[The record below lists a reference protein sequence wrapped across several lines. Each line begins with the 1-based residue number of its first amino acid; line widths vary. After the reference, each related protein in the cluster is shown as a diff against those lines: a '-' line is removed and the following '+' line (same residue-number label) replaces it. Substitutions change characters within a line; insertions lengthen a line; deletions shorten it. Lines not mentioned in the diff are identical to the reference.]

1 MAFIVLC
8 TDGPDVADVRQS
20 ELQAHLD
27 YMAQIAGTVLVAGPL
42 NLAGDARFNGSV
54 FVYAVDTQ
62 DEARELL
69 EHDPYFRAG
78 LYTSVE
84 YAAFTPA
91 RGEWLQSPIST

>member
-1 MAFIVLC
+1 MAFIALC
-8 TDGPDVADVRQS
+8 SDDPGRAEARQA

-27 YMAQIAGTVLVAGPL
+27 YMAGIADKVLIAGPL
-42 NLAGDARFNGSV
+42 NLTGSENFNGSV
-54 FVYAVDTQ
+54 FVYAVDTE

-78 LYTSVE
+78 LYNRVE

-91 RGEWLQSPIST
+91 RGGWLESPIST